1 MTKWIGLPDAA
12 AISTAEF
19 SACLA
24 RLGPGGGGLGWG
36 MPKKTLPSARA
47 SPLNWKAIGAR
58 VFPALDPP
66 RVLVRVLVTTD
77 TFSGVWTYSR
87 ELVSGL
93 VTHGAQVTLVS
104 FGEIPLPHQTSWME
118 GLHGLEYHPT
128 AFRLDWMQEGEQDFH
143 AAQEYLCAIVRD
155 TRPDFLHLNQ
165 LSFGALPVATP
176 RLVVANGDVIT
187 WWLSIHGREPAAFG
201 MAEVVSRDDIAGL
214 KRAEAVVTTTRW
226 MEEMLRLAYG
236 DDFEGQVIPPGRN
249 PIYFNPFVTKEESVL
264 AIGRLWDTGKQ
275 VSLLTQHSHALP
287 VCIVGADST
296 IPAPALPIRAD
307 VRVSTGEHEFSVK
320 GAQTESQMRALY
332 SRSTIFAATSRY
344 EPLGMA
350 SIEAAFSRCALVAN
364 DTEVYRELWGDAA
377 LYFERNNAES
387 LSDVL
392 EPVGRRPRTCAPL
405 RDARLQPR
413 PRTLHGAPHGGRL
426 PAAVSAVATCE
437 SGGGVRA
444 RTGCA

>member
-1 MTKWIGLPDAA
+1 VNLHWKYT
-12 AISTAEF
+12 
-19 SACLA
+19 
-24 RLGPGGGGLGWG
+24 GGGGTCPNVLG
-36 MPKKTLPSARA
+36 
-47 SPLNWKAIGAR
+47 
-58 VFPALDPP
+58 V
-66 RVLVRVLVTTD
+66 VVRVLVTAD
-77 TFSGVWTYSR
+77 TFGGVWNYTR

-104 FGEIPLPHQTSWME
+104 FGDIPLPHQTSWMQ

-187 WWLSIHGREPAAFG
+187 WWLSIHGREPADSAWLNWYR
-201 MAEVVSRDDIAGL
+201 ETIVAGL
-214 KRAEAVVTTTRW
+214 KRAEAVVTTTHW
-226 MEEMLRLAYG
+226 MQEMLRLAYG
-236 DDFEGQVIPPGRN
+236 DDFDGQIIPPGRN
-249 PIYFNPFVTKEESVL
+249 PIYFNPFVNKEESVL
-264 AIGRLWDTGKQ
+264 AIGRLWDTAKQ

-307 VRVSTGEHEFSVK
+307 VRVSTGECEFSVK
-320 GAQTESQMRALY
+320 GAQTESQMRTLY

-344 EPLGMA
+344 EPLGLA

-364 DTEVYRELWGDAA
+364 DTAVYRELWGDTA
-377 LYFERNNAES
+377 LYFERNDADS
-387 LSDVL
+387 LTQLL
-392 EPVGRRPRTCAPL
+392 EQLSQDHEMTRLYGTRAYNRARERFTARRVVDDYLRLYRQLRTSK
-405 RDARLQPR
+405 
-413 PRTLHGAPHGGRL
+413 
-426 PAAVSAVATCE
+426 VAVA
-437 SGGGVRA
+437 
-444 RTGCA
+444 